1 MLGFSLVNFIFCSRK
16 AWIRVINAAQIRDRL
31 ILFACRNPD
40 VLCLQLHGRLQV
52 EEQRRIFEPSEQRK
66 VVFATNCAE
75 TSITV
80 PGTELSSA

>member
-1 MLGFSLVNFIFCSRK
+1 
-16 AWIRVINAAQIRDRL
+16 
-31 ILFACRNPD
+31 

-52 EEQRRIFEPSEQRK
+52 EEQRKVFEECGEQRK

-80 PGTELSSA
+80 PGKKAVSTIDFSSITCWVACVESANLAFLSNKIQS